1 MVVVVAVCQQRA
13 VDWVSYEEGIVV
25 GDESKRSWI
34 LVKKDPQRLHGVC
47 GSWELSS
54 SGDWELSTR
63 LYNCHCDS
71 QFA

>member
-25 GDESKRSWI
+25 GDKSKRSWI

-54 SGDWELSTR
+54 SGD
-63 LYNCHCDS
+63 
-71 QFA
+71 